1 MTKLQITGFNFEREL
16 PLLIFYIILKEN
28 TNVCRINKD
37 YEENFSITC
46 IYSKYF

>member
-28 TNVCRINKD
+28 YIGLPHK
-37 YEENFSITC
+37 
-46 IYSKYF
+46 